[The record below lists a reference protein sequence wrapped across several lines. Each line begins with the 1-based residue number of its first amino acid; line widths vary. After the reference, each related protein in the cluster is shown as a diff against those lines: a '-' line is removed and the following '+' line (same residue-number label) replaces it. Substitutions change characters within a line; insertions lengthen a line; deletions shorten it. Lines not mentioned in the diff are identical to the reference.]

1 MIIIVGGIVN
11 ISKQMEI
18 GDVIISSD
26 VLKTIVGI
34 AVHSV
39 DGVAPLEK
47 GIVSSIKD
55 RFGKKSITKGVNIK
69 VENSKAKVDVNISVK
84 YGENLMEIASKVQKE
99 VKKAINAMTNLEV
112 ENVNVTVSEV
122 SITTVK

>member
-1 MIIIVGGIVN
+1 MN

-18 GDVIISSD
+18 GDVIISSG
-26 VLKTIVGI
+26 VLETIVGI

-122 SITTVK
+122 NITTVK

>member
-1 MIIIVGGIVN
+1 MN

-34 AVHSV
+34 AVYSV

-55 RFGKKSITKGVNIK
+55 KFGKKSITKGVNIK

-84 YGENLMEIASKVQKE
+84 YGENLMEIASKVQEE
-99 VKKAINAMTNLEV
+99 VKKAINAMTNIEV

>member
-1 MIIIVGGIVN
+1 
-11 ISKQMEI
+11 MEI

-39 DGVAPLEK
+39 DGVALLER

-55 RFGKKSITKGVNIK
+55 RFSKKSITKGVNIK
-69 VENSKAKVDVNISVK
+69 VENSKAIIDVDISVK

-99 VKKAINAMTNLEV
+99 IKKAINAMTNLEV
-112 ENVNVTVSEV
+112 ENVNVTISEV
-122 SITTVK
+122 SITPVK

>member
-1 MIIIVGGIVN
+1 MN

-18 GDVIISSD
+18 GGVIISSD

-34 AVHSV
+34 AVYSV

-55 RFGKKSITKGVNIK
+55 KFGKKSITKGVNVK
-69 VENSKAKVDVNISVK
+69 VENSKAKVDVNT
-84 YGENLMEIASKVQKE
+84 
-99 VKKAINAMTNLEV
+99 MTNIEV
-112 ENVNVTVSEV
+112 EDVNVTVSEV